1 MPRKSGSTN
10 LANYHYL
17 VKKYSDTNRE
27 EVIDTKYCRTQKE
40 ITDLYGLK
48 RSSIY
53 FVINPD
59 EKRLSKKWKEYE
71 IVKLSP
77 PIAIYEK
84 VEKTLNF

>member
-10 LANYHYL
+10 SANYHYL
-17 VKKYSDTNRE
+17 VKKYSDNNRE
-27 EVIDTKYCRTQKE
+27 EMIEKKYCKTQKE

-77 PIAIYEK
+77 PIAIYEQ
-84 VEKTLNF
+84 VEKPLIF